1 MTPRVHSWGCLGFK
15 TLLPQ
20 LTQVW
25 NNRPVSPLPPC
36 SGSLKAQHIAW
47 SLFDSPWL
55 LSHWMR
61 MATRGGSLY
70 WGILAEHWILVTFLF
85 SCFSTTLLLWKKH
98 WRNTNTMIHIKSF
111 FLTSSEISLD
121 SCLGLTVVLVHLH
134 SSCTWGIS
142 KQSFGLVS
150 IFSNLSIF
158 FFRG

>member
-55 LSHWMR
+55 LSHWMW
-61 MATRGGSLY
+61 MAARGGSLY

-111 FLTSSEISLD
+111 FFFYF
-121 SCLGLTVVLVHLH
+121 
-134 SSCTWGIS
+134 
-142 KQSFGLVS
+142 FGD
-150 IFSNLSIF
+150 FSRFLPGSDCCFSPPTF
-158 FFRG
+158 FLYLRDFKAVIWACFNFL